1 MIPSMSRPANPYDN
15 ASCES
20 FIKTL
25 KREEIYANAY
35 ENLEHLRANIA
46 IFIEQ
51 YYNKQR
57 LHSALGYRSPE
68 EFERQAQCQSAAD
81 SKGATITFV
90 AGLAQS
96 STGCWSRGLKRRPL
110 LQTSSPLK
118 KSARRHHERQM
129 CQSRTV
135 STEGFKQRRTASV
148 PI

>member
-35 ENLEHLRANIA
+35 ENLEHLRANIE
-46 IFIEQ
+46 IFIAE
-51 YYNKQR
+51 YYNQQR

-68 EFERQAQCQSAAD
+68 EFERQAPCQSAAAD

-90 AGLAQS
+90 AGLAQP
-96 STGCWSRGLKRRPL
+96 STGMLQQGTRTRLLRNTRRPAE
-110 LQTSSPLK
+110 TM
-118 KSARRHHERQM
+118 ARCPHA
-129 CQSRTV
+129 S
-135 STEGFKQRRTASV
+135 EGMFL
-148 PI
+148 

>member
-1 MIPSMSRPANPYDN
+1 MSRPANPYDN

-35 ENLEHLRANIA
+35 ENLEHLRANIE

-51 YYNKQR
+51 YYNQQR
-57 LHSALGYRSPE
+57 LHSALGYRSPQ
-68 EFERQAQCQSAAD
+68 EFERQAQCQSAAAD

-96 STGCWSRGLKRRPL
+96 STGMLEQGT
-110 LQTSSPLK
+110 QTPSPAPDLIPAVEI
-118 KSARRHHERQM
+118 SE
-129 CQSRTV
+129 
-135 STEGFKQRRTASV
+135 TAS
-148 PI
+148 